1 MPIEELLKLYYNKPP
16 EGDEQTNNDE
26 NTQQRE
32 EQVGLYIFFILREQ
46 FRLHSLSKIFHES
59 NPKQCS
65 KKRCSIVTIFIKRVI
80 YFYHVVVNAQ

>member
-32 EQVGLYIFFILREQ
+32 EQVGLYIFFILGGQ

-59 NPKQCS
+59 KHKQCE
-65 KKRCSIVTIFIKRVI
+65 KKMFNFNDLIKRVI